1 MVYLHIHNWKVWDE
15 QRIVV
20 LATTWELE
28 RYHKG
33 LSLLGEY
40 YNHA

>member
-1 MVYLHIHNWKVWDE
+1 MVYLHIYNLKVWDE
-15 QRIVV
+15 QSIVV

-28 RYHKG
+28 RYHKS

-40 YNHA
+40 YSHA